1 MGRIDQADFSRFKH
15 LLDDALDIVD
25 VSTTPEENRTA
36 LLSALKLDKL
46 LLAEKRASESLSL
59 LIDLSVTPEAIS
71 SALSTSAREIDTI
84 DKLMVYNNESYFR
97 IMEAVSREL
106 NK

>member
-1 MGRIDQADFSRFKH
+1 MGRIDQADFNRFKH

-25 VSTTPEENRTA
+25 VSTSPEENRNA

-59 LIDLSVTPEAIS
+59 VIDLSVTPEAIS
-71 SALSTSAREIDTI
+71 SALNTSAREIDTI

>member
-1 MGRIDQADFSRFKH
+1 MGRIGQADFSRFKH

>member
-71 SALSTSAREIDTI
+71 SALSTSAREINTI

>member
-25 VSTTPEENRTA
+25 VSTTPEENRNA